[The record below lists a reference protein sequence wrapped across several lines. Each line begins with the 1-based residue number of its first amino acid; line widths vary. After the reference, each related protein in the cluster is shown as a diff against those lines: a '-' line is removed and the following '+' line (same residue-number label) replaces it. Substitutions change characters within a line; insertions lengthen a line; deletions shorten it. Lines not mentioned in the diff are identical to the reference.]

1 MGLQVALTGGTGF
14 VGSYILSELCKL
26 GHDVRALVRKFPTDL
41 EFHDNAPELVI
52 GNLNDRA
59 ALDYL
64 CDGADVV
71 IHCAGLVAATSTQAF
86 HDVNCD
92 GVARLVE
99 VAQRQ
104 KVGRFLLV
112 SSMAGRAPGLSP
124 YARSKAAGEGAL
136 KDRAGAMDWAIIRPP
151 AVYGPGDLEV
161 MRLVQA
167 ADKGW
172 LPTAASSEARTSIIH
187 ASDLASFIVSLVVSQ
202 GDIKATFEPD
212 DGKPSGYSWAELAQF
227 MSLAL
232 GDSVRLV
239 HLPRSL
245 FIAVAGVSALVAKVK
260 GKPTTFTPGKA
271 RELSYHDWVSRQ
283 DAFGEHTNWGPAISL
298 QQGFAATVKWGRAR
312 GLLSKP

>member
-14 VGSYILSELCKL
+14 VGSYILRELCEQ
-26 GHDVRALVRKFPTDL
+26 GHDVRALVRKFPIDL
-41 EFHDNAPELVI
+41 DFHSNAPELVI
-52 GNLNDRA
+52 GSLNDRS
-59 ALDYL
+59 ALDRL

-71 IHCAGLVAATSTQAF
+71 IHCAGLVAALRAQTF

-112 SSMAGRAPGLSP
+112 SSMAGREPGISP
-124 YARSKAAGEGAL
+124 YARSKAAGERAL
-136 KDRAGAMDWAIIRPP
+136 KERAGSMDWAIIRPP

-172 LPTAASSEARTSIIH
+172 LPTAANSEARTSIIH
-187 ASDLASFIVSLVVSQ
+187 ASDLASFIVSLVVSS
-202 GDIKATFEPD
+202 GYIKATFEPD
-212 DGKPSGYSWAELAQF
+212 DGKPSGYSWAELAHF
-227 MSLAL
+227 MALAL
-232 GDSVRLV
+232 GGNVRLV
-239 HLPRSL
+239 HLSRPL
-245 FIAVAGVSALVAKVK
+245 FIGVAGASALMAKVT
-260 GKPTTFTPGKA
+260 GEPTTFTPGKA
-271 RELSYHDWVSRQ
+271 RELSHHDWVSRQ
-283 DAFGEHTNWGPAISL
+283 TAYGDHTNWAPSISL

-312 GLLSKP
+312 GLLRKA